1 MSGQTGGPEMA
12 KVTNKNRRRET
23 RAETDG
29 NRPLGH
35 SGLPWTSSR
44 CQRLL
49 RPLQSRIALL
59 RKVAIAERAA
69 CGQTQPE
76 NEALKDALDRE
87 TAKKPSLVVE
97 AYFPKAKRQR
107 PRRTYSMKL
116 ADSSEDDGSMASK
129 STIRPRSLRQR
140 PKSCASGMPSVSTPI
155 LRKAR
160 HHITTSPS
168 VDQPECHETGS
179 SCMRF
184 KTTRRGPLDN
194 STSKLMRLRG
204 TLPPGRYQI
213 YEGILHDLDT
223 LLRSTILNHPAGGK
237 KSLLSM
243 CLNRVPQCAQE
254 IENWEKSQAVNNG
267 PVSSIKQMAYS
278 LRVYDELQTLGATD
292 NGWSHLRTLLR
303 AHAIHI
309 LKGVIGEGLLDVSFI
324 RILIDYCKAM
334 QFLHETASLA
344 EAMICFLY
352 CKPLESRDTPRVN
365 REGQLP
371 AYLLNLA
378 EDPVVESH
386 LLETFSSLLVR
397 RRLPFDMVTGRGFG
411 GLWSIAAC
419 AVLEKR
425 ARPSATE
432 FASTGL
438 AILCMNAYPRRQRRS
453 SALTTE
459 SKSAMLTL
467 MSVLGAL
474 SAMAMISQDFGHA
487 APGSSASSRSRTQ
500 RAVVHI
506 LHQALRLVRS
516 RVGSKEAAFPLL
528 LALFL
533 SLSPRAAH
541 EATRLRLKAAIDG
554 FGRGLSLGRAP
565 STGNNDSQLL
575 DTTVDFTCSI
585 AHCCGRATGQ
595 PSNSYFAKV
604 CELIDTLETP
614 GFARLRGNGAFVLA
628 HKTNDLRDLVFAETL
643 KKDLAEKDGMV
654 VAKGNFTGFRWEEGI
669 SEWIAISPLARRQGD
684 FTREALPRR
693 RSGGRISDVRVL
705 ADRSELNS
713 TTEGADKTGA
723 LVFASPRP
731 TGESNGDQVGRRLA
745 GKRKRTQN
753 EDHGSRKRNSGAEI
767 AGIDGVDGIDELGM
781 GPENWPRVLGKSR
794 LGSHVVGARMRDGCR
809 RVIRSSETCSRRVLA
824 DLGEQAALNDCGL
837 NDEDELGF

>member
-1 MSGQTGGPEMA
+1 
-12 KVTNKNRRRET
+12 
-23 RAETDG
+23 
-29 NRPLGH
+29 
-35 SGLPWTSSR
+35 
-44 CQRLL
+44 
-49 RPLQSRIALL
+49 
-59 RKVAIAERAA
+59 
-69 CGQTQPE
+69 
-76 NEALKDALDRE
+76 
-87 TAKKPSLVVE
+87 
-97 AYFPKAKRQR
+97 
-107 PRRTYSMKL
+107 
-116 ADSSEDDGSMASK
+116 
-129 STIRPRSLRQR
+129 
-140 PKSCASGMPSVSTPI
+140 
-155 LRKAR
+155 
-160 HHITTSPS
+160 
-168 VDQPECHETGS
+168 
-179 SCMRF
+179 
-184 KTTRRGPLDN
+184 
-194 STSKLMRLRG
+194 MRLRD

-254 IENWEKSQAVNNG
+254 IEDWEKSQAVNNG
-267 PVSSIKQMAYS
+267 PVSCIKQMAYS

-303 AHAIHI
+303 AHAIHL

-334 QFLHETASLA
+334 QFLHETASLT

-386 LLETFSSLLVR
+386 LLETFSSLLCKFEKSD
-397 RRLPFDMVTGRGFG
+397 PESGSTYSPPSIETG
-411 GLWSIAAC
+411 
-419 AVLEKR
+419 EK
-425 ARPSATE
+425 S
-432 FASTGL
+432 
-438 AILCMNAYPRRQRRS
+438 
-453 SALTTE
+453 
-459 SKSAMLTL
+459 
-467 MSVLGAL
+467 
-474 SAMAMISQDFGHA
+474 
-487 APGSSASSRSRTQ
+487 
-500 RAVVHI
+500 
-506 LHQALRLVRS
+506 
-516 RVGSKEAAFPLL
+516 
-528 LALFL
+528 
-533 SLSPRAAH
+533 AAH

-628 HKTNDLRDLVFAETL
+628 HKTDDLRDLVFAETL

-669 SEWIAISPLARRQGD
+669 SEWIAVSPLARRQGD

-693 RSGGRISDVRVL
+693 RSGGRNSDVRVL

-809 RVIRSSETCSRRVLA
+809 RVIRSSETCSRKVLA